1 MQTEPSVRVTIPN
14 VTLSLDQL
22 LVAIRQLDERSLSQI
37 AQAILEKDR
46 DVRLI
51 ELIRRLSQR
60 DTALTTDV
68 SDDVI
73 NAEVQAVSQARIQ
86 RNHA

>member
-1 MQTEPSVRVTIPN
+1 MQIEPSVQVTIPN

-37 AQAILEKDR
+37 AQAIIEKDR
-46 DVRLI
+46 DARLV
-51 ELIRRLSQR
+51 ELIRRLNQR
-60 DTALTTDV
+60 DTALTIDV

-73 NAEVQAVSQARIQ
+73 NTEVQAVRQGRIQ